1 MKIKITISI
10 FILSLGSYTKAQNL
24 VLNPSFEQHTQC
36 PNTESQINYCNSWVN
51 GDLHGT
57 CDYYSANNCAGNF
70 SPPYISRLGVTW
82 VQQPLSGLS
91 YAGFIPYYNMSNM
104 ASYIEYPQG
113 EFVSPLVINQL
124 YYMEF
129 YINSASQMQYY
140 IHDISALITD
150 TSGFVNTSNV
160 QSYTPQ
166 ILPLSGK
173 VYTDTVKWMRING
186 YYTAHGG
193 EKYIIIGNFAL
204 FGSETKDSII
214 NFNSQLGS
222 AAYYFIDSVG
232 VYPVTQWD
240 SWNAGVDKYIT
251 LGDSAQI
258 GNPSSDY
265 SIFSWVTSTN
275 GITYLSDSTM
285 PQIWSKPP
293 ATTTYYVTK
302 TQGTNILQDTVTV
315 YVTNGAGIKQL
326 MPDNAKI
333 NLYPNP
339 NNGTMMLDY
348 SINDDASLEITDIT
362 GNLVGTYNLPATE
375 TTMKVQSNNLQNGMY
390 LYRVI
395 SNNVVIKLGKIVVMQ
410 Q

>member
-1 MKIKITISI
+1 MKINKVISI
-10 FILSLGSYTKAQNL
+10 FILSLSIYTKAQNL
-24 VLNPSFEQHTQC
+24 VVNPSFEQHTQC
-36 PNTESQINYCNSWVN
+36 PTAMSQINYCNSWNN
-51 GDLHGT
+51 GDALGT
-57 CDYYSANNCAGNF
+57 VDYYSALGCSGNF
-70 SPPYISRLGVTW
+70 APPILHPTGFLTFY
-82 VQQPLSGLS
+82 QQPLSGLS
-91 YAGFIPYYNMSNM
+91 FAGFIPFYGQDGNPLGV
-104 ASYIEYPQG
+104 EYAQG
-113 EFVSPLVINQL
+113 KFNTSLISSQL
-124 YYMEF
+124 YYVEF
-129 YINSASQMQYY
+129 YINAASQMEYSL
-140 IHDISALITD
+140 HDFAGLVSD
-150 TSGFVNTSNV
+150 TPGFINTSNL
-160 QSYTPQ
+160 QNYHPQ
-166 ILPLSGK
+166 ILPEPNII
-173 VYTDTVKWMRING
+173 YQDTIRWMRIKG
-186 YYTAHGG
+186 YYTAIGG
-193 EKYIIIGNFAL
+193 ENYITIGNFTQYGHEL
-204 FGSETKDSII
+204 KDSTTAY
-214 NFNSQLGS
+214 QVGET
-222 AAYYFIDSVG
+222 YYFIDSVG

-265 SIFSWVTSTN
+265 SMFSWVTSTS

-293 ATTTYYVTK
+293 VTTTYYVTK

-362 GNLVGTYNLPATE
+362 GNLLGTYNLPATE

-390 LYRVI
+390 LYRV
-395 SNNVVIKLGKIVVMQ
+395 KLWLCSSSEN
-410 Q
+410 